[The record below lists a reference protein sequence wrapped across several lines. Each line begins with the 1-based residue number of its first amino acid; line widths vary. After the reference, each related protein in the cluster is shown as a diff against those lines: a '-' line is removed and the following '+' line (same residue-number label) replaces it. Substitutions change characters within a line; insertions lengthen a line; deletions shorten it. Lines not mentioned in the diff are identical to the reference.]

1 MMADKQESHA
11 DNLALE
17 SHGFHCLHLATSHM
31 QYIARDSHEKT
42 NTHYINGELFPLCQ
56 SYLCCSVL
64 LISFDLLDRCCAL
77 L

>member
-42 NTHYINGELFPLCQ
+42 NTHYITWGTFP
-56 SYLCCSVL
+56 S
-64 LISFDLLDRCCAL
+64 
-77 L
+77 

>member
-17 SHGFHCLHLATSHM
+17 AHGFHCLHLATSHM

-42 NTHYINGELFPLCQ
+42 NTHYITWGTFPSLSIVSLLFC
-56 SYLCCSVL
+56 VAH
-64 LISFDLLDRCCAL
+64 IF
-77 L
+77 